1 MIINVYIRIAVIV
14 YTCVHIHICIN
25 MRTEIYPT
33 VSSIIV
39 VWLLSF
45 LFFLALPPGTCDL
58 SSPTRGRISAMHPAV
73 GAES

>member
-1 MIINVYIRIAVIV
+1 MAVTV
-14 YTCVHIHICIN
+14 CTCVCIHICIN
-25 MRTEIYPT
+25 MRAEIYPT
-33 VSSIIV
+33 VSSITV

-58 SSPTRGRISAMHPAV
+58 SSPTRGRIPVMRPAA